1 MQICKSAHKISM
13 STLLIVN
20 QIGKEKKNPSSLNP
34 CILST
39 TPCELI
45 DSLTVKLANTFT
57 VIPLHQLWS
66 RKTCSITSVIS
77 GLSV

>member
-1 MQICKSAHKISM
+1 M
-13 STLLIVN
+13 STLLIVK
-20 QIGKEKKNPSSLNP
+20 QIGKEKKNYLSSLNP

-39 TPCELI
+39 TPCELF

-77 GLSV
+77 GLSVQL